1 MGSAVD
7 PQEVPMGSIPKLMV
21 VAGALVLCGG
31 CATNSEMKHQ
41 PSSYRS
47 TLDSE
52 VMKAVELQAVTNG
65 AQVYWINP
73 PRKARKP

>member
-1 MGSAVD
+1 MS
-7 PQEVPMGSIPKLMV
+7 SITKLMV

-31 CATNSEMKHQ
+31 CATNGAMKNQ

-47 TLDSE
+47 TLDSD

-65 AQVYWINP
+65 AQVYWVNP
-73 PRKARKP
+73 PRKAKRSPR